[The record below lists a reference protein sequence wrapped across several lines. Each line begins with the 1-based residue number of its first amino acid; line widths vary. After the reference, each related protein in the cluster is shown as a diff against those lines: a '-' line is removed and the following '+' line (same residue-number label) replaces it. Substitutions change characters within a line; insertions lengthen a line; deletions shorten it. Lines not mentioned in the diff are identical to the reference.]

1 MKRRSFL
8 KGTVAAAFSA
18 PVFSAIDLGVQ
29 GKVRALTEYD
39 LVSGEYI
46 YRYDISDGNNQYAV
60 SFRGEDKHKLALRLA
75 LRKLREDALMDGVDL
90 GKLIDLPILEGMEGR
105 YYFI

>member
-18 PVFSAIDLGVQ
+18 PVISAIYVGVQ
-29 GKVRALTEYD
+29 GKVRALSEYD
-39 LVSGEYI
+39 LVSDEYI

-60 SFRGEDKHKLALRLA
+60 SFRGEDKHKLALR
-75 LRKLREDALMDGVDL
+75 KLREDALMDGVDL
-90 GKLIDLPILEGMEGR
+90 GKLIDLPILEGVEGR